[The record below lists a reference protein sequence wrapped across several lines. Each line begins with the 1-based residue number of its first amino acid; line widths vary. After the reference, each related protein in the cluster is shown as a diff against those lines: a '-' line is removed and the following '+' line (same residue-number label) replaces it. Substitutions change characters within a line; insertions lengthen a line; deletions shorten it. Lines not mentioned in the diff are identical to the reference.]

1 MNPTQL
7 LLILDAAS
15 LITCV
20 WCFDA
25 MAQGRKMLTG
35 EYEPEPA
42 PSEVYAAQSAWR
54 R

>member
-1 MNPTQL
+1 MNSAQL
-7 LLILDAAS
+7 LLILDAAA

-20 WCFDA
+20 WTFDA

-35 EYEPEPA
+35 EYKPESA